1 MLPLAAQT
9 EGMFHNCVADFTWF
23 YCSTMILTFLIF
35 LFLWEAPGI
44 EIGSRLAFGR
54 REGREQA
61 GGSVA
66 SLAKLNTLPLFSLPG
81 VDSAPAP

>member
-54 REGREQA
+54 REGREQLWLLEA
-61 GGSVA
+61 R
-66 SLAKLNTLPLFSLPG
+66 
-81 VDSAPAP
+81 

>member
-1 MLPLAAQT
+1 MVLLFYNDPDIYHFQFPLGSP
-9 EGMFHNCVADFTWF
+9 E
-23 YCSTMILTFLIF
+23 YCDRIQAGV
-35 LFLWEAPGI
+35 WQ
-44 EIGSRLAFGR
+44 
-54 REGREQA
+54 EGREGTALAA